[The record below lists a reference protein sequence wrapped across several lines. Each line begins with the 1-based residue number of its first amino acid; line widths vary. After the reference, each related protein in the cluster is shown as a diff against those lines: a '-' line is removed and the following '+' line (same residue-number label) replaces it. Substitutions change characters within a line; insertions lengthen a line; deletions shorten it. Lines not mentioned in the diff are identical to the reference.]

1 MAITLGSILKGIL
14 KFLLLVLLT
23 TLCFILVSA
32 FLPYSEELK
41 NLNKNAGA
49 GALPSLVLNFV
60 WLCGAILFVIR
71 NSTWKRLKLM
81 GGVIVVFFC
90 VSIAMTQIETLFF
103 ADAFPLLT
111 KRDIFLIAVANGVP
125 IFAAVPL
132 SMWLFRSSSAEGIP
146 EYNTGF
152 PRIGRLFPGLVLIGL
167 LYLIIYFVFG
177 YFVAWQEETLRVFY
191 WGQSDIDGFL
201 NNLVAN
207 FRRNPWI
214 FPFQFIR
221 GILFGLIVLPLM
233 AMLKDRPSIKLTGLV
248 LVMLSAGNAL
258 IIPNPLFPDT
268 VRWAHFR
275 EMMSSM
281 FLFAIVLWFVY
292 DRIVYAGIN
301 KKHSPG
307 YG

>member
-1 MAITLGSILKGIL
+1 MAISLGSIVKGIF

-23 TLCFILVSA
+23 TICFILVSA
-32 FLPYSEELK
+32 FLPYSEEFK
-41 NLNKNAGA
+41 NLNKDAGA
-49 GALPSLVLNFV
+49 GGLPGLLLNFV

-71 NSTWKRLKLM
+71 NSTWRGLKLIS
-81 GGVIVVFFC
+81 GVIAVFFC
-90 VSIAMTQIETLFF
+90 VNTAMTQIETLFF
-103 ADAFPLLT
+103 ADAFPVLT
-111 KRDIFLIAVANGVP
+111 KRDIFLITVANGVP

-132 SMWLFRSSSAEGIP
+132 SMWLFRSGSAERIL
-146 EYNTGF
+146 EYNKGF
-152 PRIGRLFPGLVLIGL
+152 PRIGTLFPGLLLIGL
-167 LYLIIYFVFG
+167 IYLIIYFVFG
-177 YFVAWQEETLRVFY
+177 YFVAWQEESLRVFY
-191 WGQSDIDGFL
+191 GGTSDIEGFL

-214 FPFQFIR
+214 FPFQFFR
-221 GILFGLIVLPLM
+221 GVLFGLIVLPLM
-233 AMLKDRPSIKLTGLV
+233 AMLKDKPSIKLTGLV
-248 LVMLSAGNAL
+248 LVMLSAGIAL

-281 FLFAIVLWFVY
+281 FLFAVVLWLVY
-292 DRIVYAGIN
+292 ERIMYAGIN

>member
-14 KFLLLVLLT
+14 KFFLLVLLT
-23 TLCFILVSA
+23 TICFILVSA

-71 NSTWKRLKLM
+71 NSTWKGLKLM

-152 PRIGRLFPGLVLIGL
+152 PQIGRLFPGLVLIGL

-177 YFVAWQEETLRVFY
+177 YFVAWQEET
-191 WGQSDIDGFL
+191 
-201 NNLVAN
+201 
-207 FRRNPWI
+207 
-214 FPFQFIR
+214 
-221 GILFGLIVLPLM
+221 
-233 AMLKDRPSIKLTGLV
+233 
-248 LVMLSAGNAL
+248 
-258 IIPNPLFPDT
+258 
-268 VRWAHFR
+268 
-275 EMMSSM
+275 
-281 FLFAIVLWFVY
+281 
-292 DRIVYAGIN
+292 
-301 KKHSPG
+301 
-307 YG
+307 